1 MLILRT
7 TDKQTNKETDA
18 SRTHF
23 FFGGGYSIIIFMS
36 FDSGN
41 YLGQDPY
48 IEGDSCTACHR
59 QTFGK
64 PLNPGYKCVDE
75 LCGKFASL
83 LTKNCV
89 L

>member
-1 MLILRT
+1 
-7 TDKQTNKETDA
+7 
-18 SRTHF
+18 
-23 FFGGGYSIIIFMS
+23 MS